1 MTNVIHQIA
10 WQLKRIWIDCRKGC
24 IMQREGE
31 REVEGL
37 QLTTGSCP
45 DEPTANG
52 KRPVGSTSN
61 AQKLWS
67 TPTEQH
73 NLVDSQL
80 FALKLRCLLADEAL
94 CCFPVLWER
103 SGSET
108 KSGVCVVGESECSAQ
123 FSQNGTTES
132 V

>member
-1 MTNVIHQIA
+1 
-10 WQLKRIWIDCRKGC
+10 
-24 IMQREGE
+24 MQREGE

-37 QLTTGSCP
+37 QLTMGSCP

-80 FALKLRCLLADEAL
+80 VALKLCCLLA
-94 CCFPVLWER
+94 ER
-103 SGSET
+103 LSAASQYSGREVDQ
-108 KSGVCVVGESECSAQ
+108 KPKVGCVWWG
-123 FSQNGTTES
+123 SQNAQHS
-132 V
+132 SHKMVPQNLCDIHPP

>member
-1 MTNVIHQIA
+1 
-10 WQLKRIWIDCRKGC
+10 
-24 IMQREGE
+24 MQREGE

-52 KRPVGSTSN
+52 KCPVGSTSN

-67 TPTEQH
+67 IPTEQH

-80 FALKLRCLLADEAL
+80 VALKLCCPLADEAL

-108 KSGVCVVGESECSAQ
+108 KSGLCVCVWGG
-123 FSQNGTTES
+123 SQNAQHS
-132 V
+132 SHKMVPQNLCDIHPP